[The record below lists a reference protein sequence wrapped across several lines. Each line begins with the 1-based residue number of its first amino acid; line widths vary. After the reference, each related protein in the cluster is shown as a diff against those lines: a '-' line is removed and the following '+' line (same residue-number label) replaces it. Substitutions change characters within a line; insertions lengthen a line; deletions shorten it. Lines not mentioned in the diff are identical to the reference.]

1 VATTTTV
8 GESTTTTVAE
18 AGGGTPL
25 GPEVPGPPP
34 PQEEDGEGD
43 LAGQTAARPRSGD
56 SGGGTNAG
64 LILLV
69 LAVVGAGA
77 FGGWTLWKLRPGSA

>member
-1 VATTTTV
+1 V

-18 AGGGTPL
+18 AGGTPL

-43 LAGQTAARPRSGD
+43 LAGQSAAPSRSGD

-77 FGGWTLWKLRPGSA
+77 FGGWTLWKLRPGSS